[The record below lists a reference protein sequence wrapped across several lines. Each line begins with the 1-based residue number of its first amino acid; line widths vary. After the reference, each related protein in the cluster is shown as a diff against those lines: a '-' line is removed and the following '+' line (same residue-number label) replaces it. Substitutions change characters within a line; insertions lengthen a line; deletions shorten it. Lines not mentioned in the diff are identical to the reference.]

1 MLRIQLAHSI
11 DDRWVVCF
19 RMRRRLLH
27 DLRGNL
33 RRLLRSNLRSAT
45 TCRQRDASGL
55 RQLLQHARARAA
67 GKQAIQEIGPLVRT
81 RIPEELTNELSKGWG
96 LIAAEH
102 RRDSTGQILLWRRLR
117 HLIEMIF
124 DLPLVRRSTTLRV
137 ILQYTRQLI
146 HPAHKKLI

>member
-1 MLRIQLAHSI
+1 MLRIQLAHPI

-19 RMRRRLLH
+19 RVRRRLLH
-27 DLRGNL
+27 DLLGNL

-45 TCRQRDASGL
+45 TCRRRETGGL

-67 GKQAIQEIGPLVRT
+67 RKQAIQEIGPLVGT
-81 RIPEELTNELSKGWG
+81 RIPEELTNELSKGRG
-96 LIAAEH
+96 LIAAKH
-102 RRDSTGQILLWRRLR
+102 RRDSAGQILLWRRLR

-124 DLPLVRRSTTLRV
+124 DLRLVRRPTALRV
-137 ILQYTRQLI
+137 ILQYARQLI